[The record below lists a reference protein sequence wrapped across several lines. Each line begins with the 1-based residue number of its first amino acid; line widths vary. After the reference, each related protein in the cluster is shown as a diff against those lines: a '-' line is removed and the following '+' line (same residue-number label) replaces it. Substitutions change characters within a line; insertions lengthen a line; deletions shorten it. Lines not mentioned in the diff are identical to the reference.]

1 MLQMWKVTGKMRI
14 AVASGK
20 GGTGK
25 TTVAVAL
32 SIAASEAVLYADCD
46 VEEPNGSLFLRP
58 EVTRLEKVFVDVPKI
73 NEELC
78 ISCGKCARFCQ
89 FNALVSLGTPPL
101 VFPELCHSC
110 GGCEIVCPT
119 KAISW
124 KEVPIGE
131 ISIGK
136 GDGGRISVVQGKL
149 DIGSSLAPP
158 VIRQVKSHIQDDMFS
173 VIDCPPGTS
182 CPVIESL
189 GEADY
194 VLLVTEPTP
203 FGLHDLKL
211 AVDTVRELNMPF
223 SVVINRFDEGNSCV
237 EDYCGEENIH
247 VMIKIP
253 HKRSMAEAYSRGGNL
268 FDAMPEM
275 RELFRDIPRR
285 IERGI
290 TVE

>member
-1 MLQMWKVTGKMRI
+1 MII

-32 SIAASEAVLYADCD
+32 VLASSEPVAYADCD
-46 VEEPNGSLFLRP
+46 VEEPNGSIFLKP
-58 EVTRLEKVFVDVPKI
+58 EVAEVERVLVEVPDIDEEK
-73 NEELC
+73 C
-78 ISCGKCARFCQ
+78 TSCGKCARFCQ

-119 KAISW
+119 GAISW
-124 KEVPIGE
+124 RKVSVGE
-131 ISIGK
+131 ITLGRS
-136 GDGGRISVVQGKL
+136 DGGRISVVQGKL
-149 DIGSSLAPP
+149 DVGSSLAPP
-158 VIRQVKSHIQDDMFS
+158 VIRQVKSYIADDVLT

-189 GEADY
+189 GDADY

-211 AVDTVRELNMPF
+211 AVETVRVLGIPF
-223 SVVINRFDEGNSCV
+223 SVIINRFDEGDSGV
-237 EDYCGEENIH
+237 EDYCIEESID
-247 VMIKIP
+247 VIVRIP
-253 HKRSMAEAYSRGGNL
+253 HRREMAEAYSTGGNL
-268 FDAMPEM
+268 FDAIPEM
-275 RELFRDIPRR
+275 RELFREIPR
-285 IERGI
+285 IIVRG
-290 TVE
+290 VK

>member
-1 MLQMWKVTGKMRI
+1 MRI

-32 SIAASEAVLYADCD
+32 AMASSEFVIYADCD
-46 VEEPNGSLFLRP
+46 VEEPNGSIFLRP
-58 EVTRLEKVFVDVPKI
+58 EVYVTEKVLVEVPVI
-73 NEELC
+73 DEEKC

-110 GGCEIVCPT
+110 GGCAIVCPT
-119 KAISW
+119 DAISW
-124 KEVPIGE
+124 KGNPIGE
-131 ISIGK
+131 ITLGK
-136 GDGGRISVVQGKL
+136 ADGGRISVVQGKL
-149 DIGSSLAPP
+149 DVGGVLAPP
-158 VIRQVKSHIQDDMFS
+158 VIRQVKSHIPSDVFA

-182 CPVIESL
+182 CPVIESI
-189 GEADY
+189 GETDY

-211 AVDTVRELNMPF
+211 AVDTVRELGLLF
-223 SVVINRFDEGNSCV
+223 SVVINRFDQGDSGV
-237 EDYCGEENIH
+237 EDYCSQEKINI
-247 VMIKIP
+247 MARIP
-253 HKRSMAEAYSRGGNL
+253 HRRSMAEAYSRGGNL
-268 FDAMPEM
+268 FDAIPEM
-275 RELFRDIPRR
+275 HELFRDIPRM

-290 TVE
+290 QAE

>member
-1 MLQMWKVTGKMRI
+1 MWKVTGKMRI

-32 SIAASEAVLYADCD
+32 SIAVSDSVLYADCD
-46 VEEPNGSLFLRP
+46 VEEPNGSIFLKP
-58 EVTRLEKVFVDVPKI
+58 EVTEVEKVLVEVPEI
-73 NEELC
+73 NENLC
-78 ISCGKCARFCQ
+78 TSCGKCAKFCQ

-110 GGCEIVCPT
+110 GGCEIVCST
-119 KAISW
+119 GAISW
-124 KEVPIGE
+124 KKVPIGE
-131 ISIGK
+131 ISLGNS
-136 GDGGRISVVQGKL
+136 DGGRISVIQGKL
-149 DIGSSLAPP
+149 DVGSSLAPP
-158 VIRQVKSHIQDDMFS
+158 VIRQVKSHIQDNMLS
-173 VIDCPPGTS
+173 IIDCPPGTS

-211 AVDTVRELNMPF
+211 AVDTVRELKMPF
-223 SVVINRFDEGNSCV
+223 SVVINRSDEGNSGV
-237 EDYCGEENIH
+237 EDYCREEKIH
-247 VMIKIP
+247 IMVKIP

-275 RELFRDIPRR
+275 CEIFRDIPRR